1 MVGSQEPSILIV
13 DDSPDNIK
21 IIGTFLQKEGYSIRA
36 AMSGPAAIESASMTP
51 PDLILMDVSMPGM
64 NGYETCRTLSALDT
78 LAQIPILF
86 ITAEKK
92 GMEAMLEGFKAGG
105 VDYIEKPVESAI
117 IAARVRL
124 HLSLLQARKRL
135 EERNRELEE
144 IDEWKTRL
152 LSILGHDLRN
162 PISGFRGLTEILVQ
176 DLDGLDHASLREYI
190 VVLHRAAENTEA
202 LLENILTW
210 ASVSKRNEASLTSFA
225 LHPLLA
231 EVDEQ
236 LHEMATAKDIRLDVS
251 HPSEVLVYAD
261 IDMTRTML
269 RNLVSNAIKFTPLG
283 GTVRLESRLN
293 PKTMAPEIEV
303 SDTGL
308 GMPPEKLSRLF
319 AKDLKSTWGTAG
331 EKGSGLGLLI
341 CHELAEQQ
349 GCSLWA
355 ESVVGQGSR
364 FHMQFQHYSNLGK
377 AKRQTS

>member
-1 MVGSQEPSILIV
+1 MVGSQAPSILIV
-13 DDSPDNIK
+13 DDNPDNIR
-21 IIGTFLQKEGYSIRA
+21 IIGTFLQKEGYSIRV

-64 NGYETCRTLSALDT
+64 DGYETCRALSSLES

-92 GMEAMLEGFKAGG
+92 GTESMLEGFKAGG

-144 IDEWKTRL
+144 MDEWRTRL

-176 DLDGLDHASLREYI
+176 DLDGLDHASLREYM
-190 VVLHRAAENTEA
+190 VELHKSAKNTEA

-236 LHEMATAKDIRLDVS
+236 FHGMAAAKDIRLDIS
-251 HPSEVLVYAD
+251 HSSEVLVYAD
-261 IDMTRTML
+261 IDMTRTIL
-269 RNLVSNAIKFTPLG
+269 RNLVSNAIKFTPFG
-283 GTVRLESRLN
+283 GTVRLESRLD

-303 SDTGL
+303 SDTGP
-308 GMPPEKLSRLF
+308 GMPPEILSRLF
-319 AKDLKSTWGTAG
+319 AKDLKSTRGTAG

-341 CHELAEQQ
+341 CHELAERQH
-349 GCSLWA
+349 CSLWA

-364 FHMQFQHYSNLGK
+364 FHMQFDNYSISGGPQ
-377 AKRQTS
+377 RQTN